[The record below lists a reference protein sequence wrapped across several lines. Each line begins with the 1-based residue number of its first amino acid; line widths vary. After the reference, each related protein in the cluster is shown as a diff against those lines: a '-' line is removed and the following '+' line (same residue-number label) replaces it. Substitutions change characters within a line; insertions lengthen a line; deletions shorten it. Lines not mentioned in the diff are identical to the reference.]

1 MSSFAFDKSARMIDA
16 DGRLHV
22 AKSHISK
29 AQISP
34 YIGREIPGYESLGLD
49 PDKVY
54 QLFRDPKEL
63 EKAAPTFARL
73 PILKEHVP
81 VTVEEPKPD
90 LVIGAIGSDVS
101 FDAPYL
107 DADIVFWDATAIAG
121 IETKDVHELSC
132 AYRYVPIMEPGEFDG
147 KPFDGRMTEI
157 QGNHLALVEDGRA
170 GPDVVV
176 ADRNPFPKTF
186 EETTMKMTKLG
197 KALFA
202 ALGIAS
208 PKLAADA
215 ALPALVGNAVKKT
228 FDAKSVKAS
237 LMAMDAN
244 LDSERLDKVI
254 DSLLGIEDGPDA
266 QELAPED
273 LTDETA
279 DDASPADEI
288 KAMLSGKV
296 DEETIA
302 KICAMVAPA
311 AADCTAKDAEPGEEK
326 EEKGMKK
333 EEVKA
338 AMDSLEKR
346 IEKKHADA
354 REAER
359 DVRPVVGDVIG
370 MDSASDI
377 YGFALDHLKV
387 DRNGVE
393 GIPALRALFK
403 VASAKS
409 TGGVTATVAMDSAGL
424 KERFPNANRFSH
436 A

>member
-1 MSSFAFDKSARMIDA
+1 MSSFAFDKSARHIDA

-81 VTVEEPKPD
+81 VTVEEPQSG

-101 FDAPYL
+101 FESPYL
-107 DADIVFWDATAIAG
+107 DADLVFWDATAIAG
-121 IETKDVHELSC
+121 IDTKDTHELSC
-132 AYRYVPIMEPGEFDG
+132 AYRYVPVMEAGEFEG
-147 KPFDGRMTEI
+147 KPYEGRMTEI

-176 ADRNPFPKTF
+176 ADSNPFPKTF
-186 EETTMKMTKLG
+186 EEMTMKMTRLG
-197 KALFA
+197 KGLFA
-202 ALGIAS
+202 ALGALS
-208 PKLAADA
+208 PKLAADSA
-215 ALPALVGNAVKKT
+215 FAALVGNSEKKT
-228 FDAKSVKAS
+228 FDAKAVKTSV
-237 LMAMDAN
+237 LAMDSQI
-244 LDSERLDKVI
+244 DSQRVDNVI
-254 DSLLGIEDGPDA
+254 DALLGVHDNPDA
-266 QELAPED
+266 MEPNPED
-273 LTDETA
+273 ATA
-279 DDASPADEI
+279 DDASPADQI
-288 KAMLSGKV
+288 KGLLAGKV
-296 DEETIA
+296 DDETIN
-302 KICAMVAPA
+302 KICALLAAPA
-311 AADCTAKDAEPGEEK
+311 GDCFPDKPAKDAEPDEED
-326 EEKGMKK
+326 KGMKK
-333 EEVKA
+333 DEVKA